1 MLIAQ
6 LTDTHITRP
15 GTLASGRVDT
25 AAMLRAAV
33 AAVAA
38 LSTPPDLLLLSG
50 DLVDAGDPAEYAL
63 LREILGPLQQ
73 LPWLVLPGNHD
84 ERGAMRAAF
93 PEQHWASDCAPFLQ
107 QSRAVGPLQ
116 LISLD
121 TVRPGHGGGELCS
134 ERLAWLEGALS
145 AAAGRPTL
153 LAMHH
158 PPFESGLRE
167 MDEELGLIGR
177 AEFAAVVARHRA
189 QLQLIVCGHLHRT
202 VQATVGGCAATSAP
216 STAHQITLDL
226 RRESPASFCMEP
238 PGFLL
243 HRWTP
248 QQGFVSLAAA
258 VGAYPGPFAF

>member
-6 LTDTHITRP
+6 LTDTHVTRP
-15 GTLASGRVDT
+15 GTLSCGRVDT
-25 AAMLRAAV
+25 AALLRRAV

-63 LREILGPLQQ
+63 LREILNPLQQ

-84 ERGAMRAAF
+84 ERSAMRAAF
-93 PEQHWASDCAPFLQ
+93 PEQPWAEDCAPFLQ
-107 QSRAVGPLQ
+107 QSRTLGPLQ

-121 TVRPGHGGGELCS
+121 TVCPGHGGGELCAQ
-134 ERLAWLEGALS
+134 RLDWLDRALS

-153 LAMHH
+153 LALHH

-167 MDEELGLIGR
+167 MDETLGLR
-177 AEFAAVVARHRA
+177 EHEAFAAVVARH
-189 QLQLIVCGHLHRT
+189 QPQVQLIVCGHLHRT
-202 VQATVGGCAATSAP
+202 VQATVGGSRATSAP

-226 RRESPASFCMEP
+226 QRESAASFCLEP

-248 QQGFVSLAAA
+248 RQGFVSLAASI
-258 VGAYPGPFAF
+258 GPHPGPYPF